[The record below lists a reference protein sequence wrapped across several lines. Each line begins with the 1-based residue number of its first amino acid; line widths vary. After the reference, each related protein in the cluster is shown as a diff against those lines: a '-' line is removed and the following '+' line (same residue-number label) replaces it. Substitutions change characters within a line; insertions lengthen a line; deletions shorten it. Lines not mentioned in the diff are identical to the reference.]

1 MIRIIFGVGAAVLA
15 GLGIYELINEK
26 VVTRR
31 KDDFTEESLRN
42 FARPDGFICLV
53 IAAGIG
59 LIVYVDPMHATESTL
74 GLLGLAI
81 MCIGMIFNTTA
92 SRWFLRKKDG
102 TSNYRIR
109 KKQ

>member
-1 MIRIIFGVGAAVLA
+1 MVIKIFFGAAAVVLA
-15 GLGIYELINEK
+15 GLGIYELITEN

-31 KDDFTEESLRN
+31 KEEFTEESLQN

-53 IAAGIG
+53 IAAGIIM
-59 LIVYVDPMHATESTL
+59 IVLADPMHATESTL
-74 GLLGLAI
+74 GLLGIAV

-102 TSNYRIR
+102 SSNYRIR
-109 KKQ
+109 KK